1 MASGVLDWLRWS
13 MTQDAWVYAK
23 APMSWY
29 PSGAPRSMH
38 PTIDDLA
45 WAIPCAI
52 VLSVFRA
59 VATRLIYKPAA
70 IHFLSARNKSEPV
83 AVKKFTESAFKCT
96 AYIVLSAQGLTIQF
110 REKWLL
116 DTSEYW
122 RGWPQVLVPGMRL
135 YYITE
140 LSLYLHLLIAQFFD
154 TRRKDFVE
162 MFIHHIVTIPLIVAS
177 YCVNFER
184 IGGTIMIVHDLSDVF
199 LEAAKLANYA
209 NARMLCDSL
218 FVAFAIVFFCT
229 RLVILPWKI
238 MYTIMI
244 ESLDYV
250 ISPIGWPFHSG
261 FMAVLIV
268 LHVFWFQI
276 ILRMVFK
283 FLRAGS
289 VEGDDRSDDEDE
301 ECTTEQKKSK

>member
-1 MASGVLDWLRWS
+1 MGNKLEGEKRQVVLGVGATGRCGLITARGTHTHPPTMASGVLDWLRWS

-59 VATRLIYKPAA
+59 VATRCAVPCAGQHCCVMMFDTRVCDRLIYKPAA

-140 LSLYLHLLIAQFFD
+140 LSLCKRACWIRTAAEPLL
-154 TRRKDFVE
+154 TVRRPSSTHCTVLRHATE
-162 MFIHHIVTIPLIVAS
+162 GLRR
-177 YCVNFER
+177 N
-184 IGGTIMIVHDLSDVF
+184 VHPSHR
-199 LEAAKLANYA
+199 N
-209 NARMLCDSL
+209 DS
-218 FVAFAIVFFCT
+218 INR
-229 RLVILPWKI
+229 RLV
-238 MYTIMI
+238 
-244 ESLDYV
+244 
-250 ISPIGWPFHSG
+250 
-261 FMAVLIV
+261 
-268 LHVFWFQI
+268 
-276 ILRMVFK
+276 LRQ
-283 FLRAGS
+283 LRTHWR
-289 VEGDDRSDDEDE
+289 DDHDRA
-301 ECTTEQKKSK
+301 